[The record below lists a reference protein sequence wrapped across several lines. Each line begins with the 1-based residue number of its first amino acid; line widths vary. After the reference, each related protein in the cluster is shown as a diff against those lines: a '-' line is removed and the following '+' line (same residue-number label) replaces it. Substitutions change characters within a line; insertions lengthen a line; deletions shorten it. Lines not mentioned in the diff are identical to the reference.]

1 MLKNITNLAQNRL
14 LSLGVIILI
23 VTLAYSNTFKNE
35 FVIEDSVYLLNWP
48 LTQDLA
54 NLPKMFIGDTSPFGN
69 VGVYRPFRTLF
80 YSFSYNLWKENPT
93 PYHIQALV
101 VHLLVVVL
109 IYFIAEII
117 LKKKILAILVA
128 LLFSLHPVH
137 TEPIDYLTANFDTIG
152 EIFFFAS
159 FLFYL
164 RATVKL
170 TVQKLDYL
178 ISILLAIVAF
188 FSFEMNFTLPFL
200 ILAYDFIFR
209 RKVVLSKFS
218 SVIRI
223 YAPYFAIALIYLII
237 RIPIFNITSRAEGYL
252 GGSFYLTMLTMVKA
266 IIYYIE
272 LLILPAN
279 LSINP
284 TIAEGIN
291 SWVHP
296 LSRMDKILSQS
307 LFSRDILIDLAV
319 ILALLF
325 AAFKFAKKLPIIS
338 FSIIWFFISILPVMY
353 FIPQGP
359 IAQERYV
366 YIASFGYVLFLV
378 YLVGLFY
385 QRKYNPNIK
394 RAVRVILIILLLFTV
409 AGYFYLTYQR
419 NKDWK
424 DSFAVWSKLV
434 LQLPND
440 ILANFDT
447 ANLYQKQGQDEL
459 AVNYYNRA
467 LAIEYKLYEAH
478 FALGQIY
485 LKHGF
490 IDQAINSFNNTLAIN
505 PNLKAAKNVLNNL
518 SSVQVSTNSALFNTN
533 FNFVDYKTNN
543 GLTFS
548 FSPYWGVEET
558 KDKIVLTEAD
568 GKLKI
573 EIALD
578 QKSANTSNADYLVNQ
593 RQDFGEL
600 VSQGLAQIPSVDF
613 AYVRR
618 WNDHGIEKLQFFL
631 FKDGKV
637 VKILVYPADSELMK
651 ELDQFLSSLKI

>member
-1 MLKNITNLAQNRL
+1 MLKNITNLAHNRI
-14 LSLGVIILI
+14 LSLGVVLLI
-23 VTLAYSNTFKNE
+23 VALAYSNTFKNE
-35 FVIEDSVYLLNWP
+35 FVIEDRAYLLDWP
-48 LTQDLA
+48 LTHDLG

-80 YSFSYNLWKENPT
+80 YSISYNLWKDNST
-93 PYHIQALV
+93 FYHIQALV
-101 VHLLVVVL
+101 VHLLIIAL
-109 IYFIAEII
+109 IYFITEII
-117 LKKKILAILVA
+117 LKEKILAFLVA
-128 LLFSLHPVH
+128 LLFGLHPVH
-137 TEPIDYLTANFDTIG
+137 TEPIDYLTANFDTMG

-164 RATVKL
+164 KSTVKL
-170 TVQKLDYL
+170 TVKKLDYL

-237 RIPIFNITSRAEGYL
+237 RIPIFDITSRAEGYL

-272 LLILPAN
+272 LLILPTN

-307 LFSRDILIDLAV
+307 LFNRDILIDLAV

-385 QRKYNPNIK
+385 QRKYKPNVK
-394 RAVRVILIILLLFTV
+394 KAVRVTLIIFLLLTIS
-409 AGYFYLTYQR
+409 GYFYLIYQR

-434 LQLPND
+434 LQLPDD

-447 ANLYQKQGQDEL
+447 ANLYQKQGQDQ
-459 AVNYYNRA
+459 
-467 LAIEYKLYEAH
+467 LAINHYNKALSIEYRLYEVH

-485 LKHGF
+485 LKHGY
-490 IDQAINSFNNTLAIN
+490 IDQAVNSFKAALDIN

-518 SSVQVSTNSALFNTN
+518 SSVQVSTNSTLFNTN
-533 FNFVDYKTNN
+533 FNFVDYKANN

-568 GKLKI
+568 DKLKI
-573 EIALD
+573 ETELD
-578 QKSANTSNADYLVNQ
+578 QKSANTSNADYLANQ

-600 VSQGLAQIPSVDF
+600 VSQGLAQMPNISK
-613 AYVRR
+613 AYVRK
-618 WNDHGIEKLQFFL
+618 WNNNGIEKLQFFL
-631 FKDGKV
+631 FKDSKV
-637 VKILVYPADSELMK
+637 VKVLVHPADSELMK
-651 ELDQFLSSLKI
+651 ELDQFLSSIKI